1 MPGQIEFWFKS
12 ADAYMLS
19 GHRQWRLLKG
29 NAVLSRIWLHS
40 KNQPEAIWHQ
50 GAGCSPVCTL
60 DKTIPKINPFA
71 DTLTPFKYRVPSS
84 PLSPLPVLH
93 CIFKSKNKQSKEEF
107 EERKNAQ
114 PHPFLPKTEK
124 SAIFIDQGQIH
135 FQFSF
140 VQKLWRGTT
149 FNVWPAQIGQICLI
163 SKFSAAPKISK
174 IAQISKFSDQQICSP
189 SGPAIWNIVI
199 ALKCSVLLG
208 RDQHILRPLRAR
220 QMVFEAQK

>member
-1 MPGQIEFWFKS
+1 MKLVLYGVIT
-12 ADAYMLS
+12 
-19 GHRQWRLLKG
+19 LK
-29 NAVLSRIWLHS
+29 WLG
-40 KNQPEAIWHQ
+40 I
-50 GAGCSPVCTL
+50 
-60 DKTIPKINPFA
+60 
-71 DTLTPFKYRVPSS
+71 
-84 PLSPLPVLH
+84 
-93 CIFKSKNKQSKEEF
+93 KSKDKQSKEEF

-149 FNVWPAQIGQICLI
+149 FNVCRAQIGQICLI
-163 SKFSAAPKISK
+163 SKFSAVPKISK